1 MAWLGGLGGILVIIG
16 IILAI
21 VIGAVVSL
29 ALIAGVIV
37 AIVLIVKKKKKAT
50 VGEAVAQDINAA
62 VDEAKKE
69 EAVEKT
75 EE

>member
-37 AIVLIVKKKKKAT
+37 AIVLIVKKKKKAAA
-50 VGEAVAQDINAA
+50 GEAVAQDINAA
-62 VDEAKKE
+62 VDEAKE
-69 EAVEKT
+69 ESVEKT

>member
-50 VGEAVAQDINAA
+50 AGEAVVQDINAA